1 VLVSANAFFVAA
13 EFALVAVDRTQL
25 EAERARGHRRA
36 QIASHLVGQL
46 SHHLSGAQLGI
57 TITSLLLGFLA
68 EPTVAR
74 LLRPALDPLVGEGA
88 LDNAAILLALI
99 IATVVQ
105 MVLGELVPKTVA
117 IARPLP
123 MALALAAPMRLYDL
137 CFGWLISA
145 LDRSADFTV
154 RRLGVEPAAELSTV
168 RSLPELAL
176 LFQASADEGVL
187 DDRATT
193 LLRRSIRF
201 GDKSAADVL
210 VPRTAMVA
218 IPLDASAQDLTALAR
233 RTGRSRIPV
242 VGGDLDDVRGVV
254 HVKQVHAVDPAA
266 RPTTAV
272 SELMGPAVFVPETR
286 RLDDLLVDIQ
296 RSRTH
301 LVLVADEYGGIAG
314 LATLEDVLEEIVGS
328 IADEYDR
335 PEAEL
340 TRRQSSG
347 EWLLPGALHPD
358 EVFDACGFDM
368 PEGDYETLA
377 GFVLDRLGFVP
388 DGPGTGFDHD
398 GWRVEVTAMD
408 RLRVSEV
415 RIRAPGVGDAD
426 RGGLR

>member
-1 VLVSANAFFVAA
+1 
-13 EFALVAVDRTQL
+13 
-25 EAERARGHRRA
+25 
-36 QIASHLVGQL
+36 
-46 SHHLSGAQLGI
+46 
-57 TITSLLLGFLA
+57 
-68 EPTVAR
+68 
-74 LLRPALDPLVGEGA
+74 
-88 LDNAAILLALI
+88 
-99 IATVVQ
+99 
-105 MVLGELVPKTVA
+105 
-117 IARPLP
+117 
-123 MALALAAPMRLYDL
+123 
-137 CFGWLISA
+137 
-145 LDRSADFTV
+145 
-154 RRLGVEPAAELSTV
+154 
-168 RSLPELAL
+168 
-176 LFQASADEGVL
+176 
-187 DDRATT
+187 
-193 LLRRSIRF
+193 
-201 GDKSAADVL
+201 VL

-218 IPLDASAQDLTALAR
+218 IALDASAQDLIALAR

-314 LATLEDVLEEIVGS
+314 LATLEDVLEEIVGA
-328 IADEYDR
+328 ITDEYDR

-347 EWLLPGALHPD
+347 EWFLPGALHPD
-358 EVFDACGFDM
+358 EVFDACGFEM

-388 DGPGTGFDHD
+388 DGPGTAFEHD
-398 GWRVEVTAMD
+398 GWQVEVTAMD
-408 RLRVSEV
+408 RLRVAEV
-415 RIRAPGVGDAD
+415 RIRAPGVGDIE